1 MGVGLLQFAIGFG
14 THAAFSVGGA
24 ELYDTFGWE
33 MGLGYSGGHGTAAL
47 LGNMLQQAGLPYWET
62 AQGVGVTAATFG
74 LVGGILIGIC
84 MINWAARTGRTVY
97 LSEPAAIPQALKTGY
112 ERDPQRQGSIGKE
125 TTYSSSIDTLAGMSQ
140 RADVAREAP
149 IPGQDQGH
157 GCGHCQLGTASA
169 AAALMIR
176 DYLRDTG
183 RSGTVI
189 FFGCPA
195 EEGGGGKTF
204 MARSGVFDQLDAALT
219 WHPANAYFVM
229 TGSFQANCQA
239 YFRFQGVTSHA
250 AASPH
255 LGRSALDAVE
265 LMNVGANY
273 LREHMDLDDCF
284 HYAMTDNGGS
294 SPNVVPAH
302 AEVIYLMRSR
312 TSEKVARLYERI
324 CKIAQ
329 GAALMTETE
338 LSVTFDKA
346 CSNLTSNSVL
356 EELLYQTMQ
365 QVGVPAY
372 TQEDWEYAQRFAK
385 TITPADLDSDQVL
398 GLYYGAERAEI
409 LQKLKERPIAD
420 FICPHHHS
428 DVMMLGSSDVGDVSH
443 VVPTAQFMAS
453 CAVSG
458 TPGHSW
464 QRVAQGKSGLDM
476 KGMAFAAQVLAQAAH
491 TLYEQ
496 PQWLERAKAEFSAVL
511 PGGYRCPIPPE
522 VRPNQRNRTD
532 KT

>member
-1 MGVGLLQFAIGFG
+1 MTNEILTELLQSVGVLGVFLLIGTFLRAKIKIFQDTFLPASVIGGFLLLILGPNCLGILPIPQEWINIYSLIPGILIVPVVTATPLGMTLKKSGSGEKGGNSAVNAAILGFVLLGVGLLQFAIGFG

-176 DYLRDTG
+176 DYLRDTE

-273 LREHMDLDDCF
+273 LREHMDPDDCF

-312 TSEKVARLYERI
+312 TSEKVADR
-324 CKIAQ
+324 K
-329 GAALMTETE
+329 
-338 LSVTFDKA
+338 SV
-346 CSNLTSNSVL
+346 V
-356 EELLYQTMQ
+356 
-365 QVGVPAY
+365 
-372 TQEDWEYAQRFAK
+372 
-385 TITPADLDSDQVL
+385 
-398 GLYYGAERAEI
+398 
-409 LQKLKERPIAD
+409 
-420 FICPHHHS
+420 
-428 DVMMLGSSDVGDVSH
+428 
-443 VVPTAQFMAS
+443 
-453 CAVSG
+453 
-458 TPGHSW
+458 
-464 QRVAQGKSGLDM
+464 
-476 KGMAFAAQVLAQAAH
+476 
-491 TLYEQ
+491 
-496 PQWLERAKAEFSAVL
+496 
-511 PGGYRCPIPPE
+511 
-522 VRPNQRNRTD
+522 
-532 KT
+532 